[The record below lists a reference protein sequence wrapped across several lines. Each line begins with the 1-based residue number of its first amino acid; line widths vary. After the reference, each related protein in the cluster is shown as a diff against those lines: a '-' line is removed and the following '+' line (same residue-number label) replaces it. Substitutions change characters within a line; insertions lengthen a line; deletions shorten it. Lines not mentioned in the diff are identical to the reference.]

1 MNFQEQLSKL
11 VEEYKLDY
19 KTTSPIVL
27 EKRAVTDIIFLI
39 EKHIEIAVL
48 RLDFNK
54 HDKHRAEILKRSI
67 ERLNDRKENVI
78 NYLLNH

>member
-11 VEEYKLDY
+11 VEDYKLDY

-54 HDKHRAEILKRSI
+54 HDKHRSEILKRSI
-67 ERLNDRKENVI
+67 ERLNSRKENVI